1 MLHELLLALS
11 GHPSTLLYPPT
22 DGVENDLF
30 RDLLS
35 PAETALL
42 RSLAEELGERHKNI
56 REWATS
62 ISSTHSSIVCRAVST
77 AIVSTHLE
85 SFQQRILEVERW
97 ILEENSNLVG
107 AYNIVPLSG
116 LVNAFD
122 GWGRRLEWLW
132 RLVQFI
138 QPEVTGQGIWQA
150 AGGQR
155 TCTASRIL
163 ERLREST
170 HTGYP
175 DIEQIAL
182 HLTKI
187 AEKAWLKQ
195 VSAWVLDGRLPSLGA
210 TDFFIVEENP
220 GGNANGS
227 SDTYG
232 ITSALVPAFVTPSTA
247 NSILFIGKS
256 LNHIRN
262 KRSRAV
268 DGFSEPDLL
277 SSHLAH
283 LSSLGSPINTS
294 CLSAAVSAIR
304 VPLSKNALQKLLPQ
318 SKVLGLLRVLK
329 DFFLLERG
337 EFAVALI
344 QAADE
349 RLASRPNRSAEKSNQ
364 KGPEGLDNVLVKEG
378 EVCAILSR
386 TWTSLSLW
394 HSVEDDDVD
403 EDLELARE
411 VLRLSIKPHDSNT
424 LAKSTSQL
432 SDPTFDGFLLPTP
445 TTLTLRVPSPLDL
458 VLSSSNVETYSRIHA
473 YLLSIRRGHLRLS
486 QLFLLSVL
494 RRDHPFPKAP
504 QHLSHLNQMES
515 LARMRQRAKRR
526 AKTMRP
532 IWAAV
537 ESAMFFLA
545 ELGEF
550 LQGQVI
556 KSSWEEFNRWLDPV
570 QRISAHNTNHP
581 VSLEPAAPK
590 AEREA
595 PTSNPPTRSPQ
606 DPETLS
612 LGHSRYL
619 MALTQQLLLTQ
630 STFTAALHAFLLS
643 SAHLC
648 ALTNRLAIVQHSLDL
663 QTDTG
668 VQDVFMT
675 SYAAEEADLAT
686 ELRTAATS
694 VEAQVK
700 SLVEL
705 LREIDRGGG
714 RVGLGATEEQNET
727 TNVDVVGA
735 SDEPD
740 VFIPWKGWGVERLL
754 LKLEWSR
761 RGDGGW

>member
-11 GHPSTLLYPPT
+11 GHPSSLLSPPT
-22 DGVENDLF
+22 DGVENDIF

-35 PAETALL
+35 PAETVLL
-42 RSLAEELGERHKNI
+42 KSLAEELGERHKNI
-56 REWATS
+56 REWATG
-62 ISSTHSSIVCRAVST
+62 ISSTHGSIVCRAVST

-85 SFQQRILEVERW
+85 NFQQRILEVERW

-132 RLVQFI
+132 RLVQFV
-138 QPEVTGQGIWQA
+138 QPDVTGQGIWQD
-150 AGGQR
+150 AGGQL

-163 ERLREST
+163 EKLREST

-210 TDFFIVEENP
+210 ADFFVVKQNP
-220 GGNANGS
+220 GGKANGS

-232 ITSALVPAFVTPSTA
+232 ITGALVPAFVTPSTA

-262 KRSRAV
+262 KRSKAV
-268 DGFSEPDLL
+268 DGFSELDLL
-277 SSHLAH
+277 SSHLAQ

-294 CLSAAVSAIR
+294 CFSAAVSAIR
-304 VPLSKNALQKLLPQ
+304 ASLSKNALQKLLPH

-337 EFAVALI
+337 EFAIALI

-349 RLASRPNRSAEKSNQ
+349 RLASRQHRSTEKSNQ
-364 KGPEGLDNVLVKEG
+364 RGLEGLDNLLVKEG
-378 EVCAILSR
+378 EVSAVLAR

-403 EDLELARE
+403 EDMELARE
-411 VLRLSIKPHDSNT
+411 LLRLSIKPHDSDT

-432 SDPTFDGFLLPTP
+432 SIPTFDGFLFPTP

-458 VLSSSNVETYSRIHA
+458 VLSSSNVEIYSQIHA
-473 YLLSIRRGHLRLS
+473 YLLSIRRGHLRLT

-494 RRDHPFPKAP
+494 RRDHPSPKAP
-504 QHLSHLNQMES
+504 EHLSHLNKMES
-515 LARMRQRAKRR
+515 WARTRQRAGRR

-537 ESAMFFLA
+537 ESATFLLA

-556 KSSWEEFNRWLDPV
+556 KGSWEEFNRWLDPV
-570 QRISAHNTNHP
+570 QMISAHNPNHP
-581 VSLEPAAPK
+581 AFLEPAAPK

-595 PTSNPPTRSPQ
+595 LPSNSPTRSPH

-612 LGHSRYL
+612 LGHSLYL
-619 MALTQQLLLTQ
+619 TALTQQLLLTH

-648 ALTNRLAIVQHSLDL
+648 ALTQRLATVHHSLDL

-668 VQDVFMT
+668 VQVVFMAN
-675 SYAAEEADLAT
+675 YAAEEADLVT

-714 RVGLGATEEQNET
+714 RVGLRATGQNET
-727 TNVDVVGA
+727 TNVGVVGA
-735 SDEPD
+735 LDDAD

-761 RGDGGW
+761 RGDWGW